1 MLQRLGGRDLH
12 FRHGKT
18 AADAHALAGWKN
30 EILMFSELDI
40 GRRLRDKPESY
51 EAEPTAKGPEVCRV
65 QIIGVLLQKP
75 LRIEP
80 LRFRI
85 EVLAVVAGRRREE
98 NLHSLLH
105 KQAWGYLL

>member
-1 MLQRLGGRDLH
+1 M
-12 FRHGKT
+12 
-18 AADAHALAGWKN
+18 N
-30 EILMFSELDI
+30 VSELDI

-51 EAEPTAKGPEVCRV
+51 ESEPTAEGPEVCRV
-65 QIIGVLLQKP
+65 QIIGVFLQKS

-98 NLHSLLH
+98 DLHALLH
-105 KQAWGYLL
+105 NQARGYLF